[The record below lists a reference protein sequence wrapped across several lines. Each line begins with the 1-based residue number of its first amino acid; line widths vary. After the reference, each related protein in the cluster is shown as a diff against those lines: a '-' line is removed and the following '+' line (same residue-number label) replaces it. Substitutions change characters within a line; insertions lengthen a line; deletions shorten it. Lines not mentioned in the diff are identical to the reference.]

1 MDVVRRNW
9 RLLVLGLLFAAPF
22 VFLIAYGSYA
32 LWLSGWS
39 FWVGWAMV
47 LCFVSAYL
55 LAWHWQRKD
64 KLVGRADFTAL
75 PHWTDRDKQAWQ
87 LVEARARAGAK
98 LNADTLSSVQ
108 FYVDTAQ
115 EMGLE
120 LARFYHPGAQ
130 DPIGS
135 LTIPEMLAVVELA
148 SHDLAE
154 MVDKY
159 LPAGHLLTVN
169 DWKKARQAADWYQ
182 TASNIYWI
190 ISSVF
195 SPINTGVR
203 YLASQVGMSRPFQ
216 KLQENLILWFY
227 TSYVHRLGTYLIELH
242 SGRLRVGARRY
253 RELMD
258 RHTVVLPGPDTPAAV
273 APPSEAEPAEAVA
286 RVALT
291 LIGQVKAGKSSLVN
305 ALLGA
310 QRAATSVLPET
321 SEVTRYELKLENLPT
336 QLTIFDT
343 VGYGHTGPRQ
353 DQLKAT
359 QESSR
364 KSDVLLLVVQAVNP
378 ARQAD
383 LDVLKSLRT
392 WFDAQPELKRP
403 PILAVVTH
411 IDLLS
416 PKMEWTPPY
425 DWQHPQRLKEKQIA
439 EALAA
444 VEEQLGDYLA
454 GAVPVCVSP
463 GKVYGIQEYLLPG
476 LMELMDQAHAVAF
489 LRCLRAE
496 ADTRKVRRVFEQ
508 LLAAGKEI
516 VKAMWQGPPK

>member
-9 RLLVLGLLFAAPF
+9 RFLVLGLLFAAPF

-32 LWLSGWS
+32 LWLSNWG
-39 FWVGWAMV
+39 FWAWWPMA
-47 LCFVSAYL
+47 LCFAAGYF

-64 KLVGRADFTAL
+64 KLIGRADFTEL
-75 PHWTDRDKQAWQ
+75 PHWTERDKQAWQ
-87 LVEARARAGAK
+87 LIEARARAGAK
-98 LNADTLSSVQ
+98 LDPDRLSSLQ

-115 EMGLE
+115 EMSLE
-120 LARFYHPGAQ
+120 LARFYHPGSQ
-130 DPIGS
+130 DPVGS
-135 LTIPEMLAVVELA
+135 LTIPEILAVVELA
-148 SHDLAE
+148 SHDVAE

-169 DWKKARQAADWYQ
+169 DWKKARQVADWYG

-195 SPINTGVR
+195 SPVNTGLR
-203 YLASQVGMSRPFQ
+203 YLASQVGMSQPFQ
-216 KLQENLILWFY
+216 RLQENLILWFY
-227 TSYVHRLGTYLIELH
+227 TTYIHRLGTYLIELN

-253 RELMD
+253 RELLE
-258 RHTVVLPGPDTPAAV
+258 RHTVVVAGPDTPAAV
-273 APPSEAEPAEAVA
+273 APPPEEEPVETVA
-286 RVALT
+286 QVGLT
-291 LIGQVKAGKSSLVN
+291 IMGQVKAGKSSLIN

-310 QRAATSVLPET
+310 QLAATSVLPET
-321 SEVTRYELKLENLPT
+321 SDVTRYELKLENLPT
-336 QLTIFDT
+336 HLLLYDT

-353 DQLKAT
+353 DQLKQT

-383 LDVLKSLRT
+383 LDVLKALRT

-403 PILAVVTH
+403 PILAVMTH
-411 IDLLS
+411 MDLLS

-444 VEEQLGDYLA
+444 VQEQLGDYLA
-454 GAVPVCVSP
+454 GAVPVCLAP
-463 GKVYGIQEYLLPG
+463 GKVYGVQEFLLPA
-476 LMELMDQAHAVAF
+476 LMELMDQAHGIAF

-496 ADTRKVRRVFEQ
+496 RDTRKVRRVFQQ
-508 LLAAGKEI
+508 LVAAGKEI
-516 VKAMWQGPPK
+516 VKVLWQGPPK

>member
-1 MDVVRRNW
+1 MLRRHW
-9 RLLVLGLLFAAPF
+9 RLIVLGLLFAGPF
-22 VFLIAYGSYA
+22 VFLIAYGSYQ
-32 LWLSGWS
+32 LWLSGWGFWAWWPMALS
-39 FWVGWAMV
+39 FAAGY
-47 LCFVSAYL
+47 F
-55 LAWHWQRKD
+55 LAWYWQRKA
-64 KLVGRADFTAL
+64 KLLSRPDFSTL
-75 PHWTDRDKQAWQ
+75 PHWTDRDQQAWQ
-87 LVEARARAGAK
+87 LVEARAKAGVK

-108 FYVDTAQ
+108 FYTDTAQ
-115 EMGLE
+115 EMALE

-130 DPIGS
+130 DPISS
-135 LTIPEMLAVVELA
+135 LTVPEMLAVVELV

-159 LPAGHLLTVN
+159 LPGGHLLTVN
-169 DWKKARQAADWYQ
+169 DWKKARQATEWYQ

-203 YLASQVGMSRPFQ
+203 YLASYAGMSRPFQ
-216 KLQENLILWFY
+216 KLQENLFLWFY
-227 TSYVHRLGTYLIELH
+227 TSYVHRLGTYLIELN

-253 RELMD
+253 RELLE
-258 RHTVVLPGPDTPAAV
+258 RHAPALPGPDMPVAAA
-273 APPSEAEPAEAVA
+273 APPAEDAAEAVP
-286 RVALT
+286 RIALT
-291 LIGQVKAGKSSLVN
+291 LMGQVKAGKSSLVN

-321 SEVTRYELKLENLPT
+321 SDVTRYDLKLENIPT
-336 QLTIFDT
+336 RLVLFDT
-343 VGYGHTGPRQ
+343 VGYGHAGPRQ

-359 QESSR
+359 QEASR

-383 LDVLKSLRT
+383 LDLLKALRT
-392 WFDAQPELKRP
+392 WFDAQPDLKRP
-403 PILAVVTH
+403 PMLAVMTH

-425 DWQHPQRLKEKQIA
+425 DWQHPARTKEKQIA
-439 EALAA
+439 DALAA

-454 GAVPVCVSP
+454 GAVPVCVAP
-463 GKVYGIQEYLLPG
+463 GKVYGIQEYLLPA

-508 LLAAGKEI
+508 LLAAGKEVI
-516 VKAMWQGPPK
+516 KAMWQGPPK